1 MNRLRF
7 FATKPFKDSVIL
19 SKETQSLFENKGN
32 AAVTP
37 KGMLLSHH
45 AVKDTKDSC
54 NVYILETGVE
64 LEQVC

>member
-1 MNRLRF
+1 
-7 FATKPFKDSVIL
+7 
-19 SKETQSLFENKGN
+19 
-32 AAVTP
+32 
-37 KGMLLSHH
+37 MLLLHH